1 MRGFKIVKEDDI
13 YFVVDRND
21 CIVGSGETRESAIE
35 DARENLCINYE
46 D

>member
-1 MRGFKIVKEDDI
+1 MRGFKIVKDDDI
-13 YFVVDRND
+13 YFVVDSD
-21 CIVGSGETRESAIE
+21 GGIVGSGETRESAIE